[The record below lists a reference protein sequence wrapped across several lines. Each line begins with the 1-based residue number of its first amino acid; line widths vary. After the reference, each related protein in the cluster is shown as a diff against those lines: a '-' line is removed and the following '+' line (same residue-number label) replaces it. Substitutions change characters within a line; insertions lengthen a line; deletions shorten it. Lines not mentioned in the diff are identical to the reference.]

1 MVCVT
6 QNPLFPLFL
15 LFRYTFTDMT
25 PDEMPPTEAQ
35 KVATPPAVSQ
45 STEVDVEENKD
56 IAAFSYLW
64 VMSVIVYFLKKDSPF
79 VRFHST
85 QAMILF
91 AASIVIW
98 MIPIGIVAK
107 ALELVIL
114 AGMVMGF
121 LNAVQGQRRD
131 VPFVGPLSRREKGF
145 RETWRAMSAAIVRM
159 YERVKHMLHGIK
171 KKDNKPPTSPSSPTP
186 TPTPSPSPIPPQPE
200 REYL

>member
-1 MVCVT
+1 
-6 QNPLFPLFL
+6 
-15 LFRYTFTDMT
+15 MT
-25 PDEMPPTEAQ
+25 PDAMPPTEAQ
-35 KVATPPAVSQ
+35 KEAATVAVPKS
-45 STEVDVEENKD
+45 SDVDVEENKD

-64 VMSVIVYFLKKDSPF
+64 IMSVVVYFLKKDSPF

-91 AASIVIW
+91 VASVVVW

-121 LNAVQGQRRD
+121 LNAAQGQRRD

-145 RETWRAMSAAIVRM
+145 RETWREMTAALVRM
-159 YERVKHMLHGIK
+159 YHRITAMFSK
-171 KKDNKPPTSPSSPTP
+171 KKSPTP
-186 TPTPSPSPIPPQPE
+186 PSPNPSPHSNVPPPTAS
-200 REYL
+200 

>member
-1 MVCVT
+1 
-6 QNPLFPLFL
+6 
-15 LFRYTFTDMT
+15 
-25 PDEMPPTEAQ
+25 MPPTEAQ
-35 KVATPPAVSQ
+35 KEATSPAVPKS
-45 STEVDVEENKD
+45 SDVDIEENKD

-64 VMSVIVYFLKKDSPF
+64 IMSVVVYFLKKDSPF

-91 AASIVIW
+91 VASVVVW

-121 LNAVQGQRRD
+121 LNAAQGQRRD

-145 RETWRAMSAAIVRM
+145 RQTFGDITAAIARLTA
-159 YERVKHMLHGIK
+159 RIK
-171 KKDNKPPTSPSSPTP
+171 KMFHSVKKESTPPTPHPNPVPSTPPPSS
-186 TPTPSPSPIPPQPE
+186 SSND
-200 REYL
+200 L